1 MAADLSEI
9 LVVDVESTCWNDDY
23 DLYPE
28 ERELKP
34 AEMVNE
40 VIEIGVAALNIKT
53 RGVTQ
58 RASIVIKPRYSK
70 VSRFCTELT
79 GWTQEQIDEEGLDIV
94 DALKEFEN
102 IFKPEGKVW
111 CSYGE
116 YDRWMLSSTTKQG
129 LFKYGIAPVDNPFDR
144 MRGHFNIKTL
154 MALKHKLNRE
164 MGMAKAL
171 NYYGLKL
178 EGRHHNGADDAWNIA
193 QIASK
198 VLS

>member
-9 LVVDVESTCWNDDY
+9 LVVDVESTCWNGDY

-58 RASIVIKPRYSK
+58 RASIVIKPQFSK

-79 GWTQEQIDEEGLDIV
+79 GWKQEQVDEEGLTIEQ
-94 DALKEFEN
+94 ALDEFEKM
-102 IFKPEGKVW
+102 FQPKGKVW

-116 YDRWMLSSTTKQG
+116 YDRWMLSSTTRQG
-129 LFKYGIAPVDNPFDR
+129 LKMYGIKPESNPFDQ